1 MIGRVFH
8 RQIGVL
14 LLGTL
19 LLASGCKRSPETRAA
34 RFMDSGKKLLQEKDA
49 EHAILQFRNAAQ
61 ATPKDPEIY
70 YQLAVAYLSV
80 GDGKEG
86 IRALR
91 KTIELNPKHSL
102 AQIRLSQL
110 MLSTNDQGLTEEAR
124 KLLKGVLQ
132 DAPDN
137 PNALHALALTDLQ
150 MGQFQEA
157 SQKLERALAG
167 APKELILSATLADT
181 KMRQKDAKGAEAVLL
196 KAVEDAPKSPEARV
210 LLGTFY
216 IFQKQ
221 AAEAEQQFQKALGL
235 DPNHIQG
242 LLGMATLQNSSGR
255 KAEAEQTFKK
265 LSSLHDKN
273 YEHAHAYFLFE
284 NGKQEEA
291 VKELEAIYARDLQ
304 DRSARTRL
312 VAAYRAVNRTADARK
327 VLDAALKKNSKD
339 LDCLLQRAEL
349 TVAEGKYL
357 DAEMDL
363 NQVLH
368 LKPDSAELHY
378 ALARLQ
384 ALRGSPLKQ
393 REELFEA
400 LRLNPFLLPV
410 RIDLINLLLNM
421 NAAQT
426 ALELADS
433 APETQRTKVIA
444 VRNWALFALNDLKQM
459 RAGIDQGLALG
470 KTADLLIQDGV
481 WKLAQKDAIGARSSL
496 EEALKVNPTDVRAL
510 EALRLSYSMQQQSPA
525 AVKRVKDYVA
535 QQPNSAPAQHFLGMM
550 LWANGDVPQA
560 RQAFLAAKAAEPRYR
575 QADMSLIQMDVAEKQ
590 WDEAKRKLRDLIAAE
605 PNQVRAQHWLGE
617 LEEFQG
623 NHQKALELFR
633 KVIESEPQNADALNN
648 AAYILSTFA
657 NQPDE
662 ALKYAQKA
670 QELAPQDMDVADT
683 LGWAFYQK
691 GLYPSA
697 VTHLERAA
705 SKAGGNVVWQYHL
718 AMAYTKAGNPKRGRS
733 VYEAALKHNPN
744 VPEAALAKQVLEQA
758 KGL

>member
-1 MIGRVFH
+1 
-8 RQIGVL
+8 
-14 LLGTL
+14 
-19 LLASGCKRSPETRAA
+19 
-34 RFMDSGKKLLQEKDA
+34 MDAGKKLLQNKDA

-61 ATPKDPEIY
+61 ATPKNPEIY
-70 YQLAVAYLSV
+70 YQLAVAYLTV
-80 GDGKEG
+80 GDAREG

-110 MLSTNDQGLTEEAR
+110 MLSTNDQSLSQEAR
-124 KLLKGVLQ
+124 KRLEGVLQ
-132 DAPDN
+132 DTPDN

-167 APKELILSATLADT
+167 APKELILSATLADA
-181 KMRQKDAKGAEAVLL
+181 KLQQKDPKGAEAVLL
-196 KAVEDAPKSPEARV
+196 KAIEDAPKSPEARV
-210 LLGTFY
+210 LLGRFY
-216 IFQKQ
+216 IFQQ
-221 AAEAEQQFQKALGL
+221 RIAEAEQQFQSALGL
-235 DPNHIQG
+235 EPNHIQG
-242 LLGMATLQNSSGR
+242 LLSMATLQNASGR

-265 LSSLHDKN
+265 LSGLHDKN
-273 YEHAHAYFLFE
+273 YEHAHAYFLFV
-284 NGKQEEA
+284 NGKQDEA
-291 VKELEAIYARDLQ
+291 VKELEAIYNRDPQ
-304 DRSARTRL
+304 DRPTRTRL
-312 VAAYRAVNRTADARK
+312 VAAYRAVNRIQDARK
-327 VLDAALKKNSKD
+327 ILDAALKKNSKD

-349 TVAEGKYL
+349 TVAEGKYQ

-378 ALARLQ
+378 ALSRLQ

-410 RIDLINLLLNM
+410 RMDLINLLLNM

-433 APETQRTKVIA
+433 APESQRPKFLA

-459 RAGIDQGLALG
+459 RAGIDQGLSTG

-481 WKLAQKDAIGARSSL
+481 WKLAQKDAVGARASL

-525 AVKRVKDYVA
+525 AVKRVKDYVS

-575 QADMSLIQMDVAEKQ
+575 QADMSLIQMDVAEKH
-590 WDEAKRKLRDLIAAE
+590 WDEAKRKLRELIAAE
-605 PNQVRAQHWLGE
+605 PNQIRAQHWLGE

-662 ALKYAQKA
+662 ALRYAQKA
-670 QELAPQDMDVADT
+670 QELAPQDLDVADT

-705 SKAGGNVVWQYHL
+705 SKEGGNVVWKYHL
-718 AMAYTKAGNPKRGRS
+718 AMAYVKAGNPKRGRT

-744 VPEAALAKQVLEQA
+744 VPEAALAKQVLDQA